1 MSMKAYGKRR
11 LERIK
16 PSSQQTP
23 FEPPQVMQ
31 RLIHRPILNMVA
43 KTQGGEIM
51 TKLMTMQ
58 NK

>member
-23 FEPPQVMQ
+23 FERQQVMQ

-43 KTQGGEIM
+43 KTQGGEMM
-51 TKLMTMQ
+51 TRLMTMH